1 VNVQAFRELKR
12 VLQTIPESEF
22 NIGDWDWCACG
33 HATRDLWFRRQGFTH
48 CHDFYRAAAF
58 FQVPRWK
65 AEELFSAPYRTI
77 VTPSALIQQIDSMLP
92 AEVVQPRDAPAQT
105 ARRQSVIDDLL
116 AKATKAAQK
125 ASSVATALIAVFF

>member
-1 VNVQAFRELKR
+1 MQDEGPKEVTVNVQAFRELKR

-48 CHDFYRAAAF
+48 CHDFYHAALF

-77 VTPSALIQQIDSMLP
+77 VTPSALIQQTTRCCRP
-92 AEVVQPRDAPAQT
+92 
-105 ARRQSVIDDLL
+105 
-116 AKATKAAQK
+116 
-125 ASSVATALIAVFF
+125 